1 MSRRFQEVLARS
13 SSGARYDPLY
23 EKSEDWLAQKPKCCY
38 SDDKRPIRVTIFD
51 KGRSKMPEDEIRGE
65 DFTVKD
71 RRAFDTEGKV
81 REEEEPKEEA
91 KQEAKQ
97 EEKAGEHE
105 EAQSSSLPE
114 VNFSSFILSL
124 SSSIL
129 LHLGEIADP
138 QSGEKKKDLALAKQ
152 TIDIIT
158 LLQEK
163 TTGNLTEEEKNLLE
177 HILYDMRM
185 RFVKA
190 SQG

>member
-1 MSRRFQEVLARS
+1 
-13 SSGARYDPLY
+13 
-23 EKSEDWLAQKPKCCY
+23 
-38 SDDKRPIRVTIFD
+38 
-51 KGRSKMPEDEIRGE
+51 MPEDEIHGE
-65 DFTVKD
+65 GFTIKD
-71 RRAFDTEGKV
+71 KRAFDIEGKI
-81 REEEEPKEEA
+81 KEEA
-91 KQEAKQ
+91 RKEPEHEAKMD
-97 EEKAGEHE
+97 EKAEERRQGEFT
-105 EAQSSSLPE
+105 SLPE

-158 LLQEK
+158 LLKDK
-163 TTGNLTEEEKNLLE
+163 TKGNLTEEEQNLLE
-177 HILYDMRM
+177 HLLYDLRM

>member
-1 MSRRFQEVLARS
+1 M
-13 SSGARYDPLY
+13 
-23 EKSEDWLAQKPKCCY
+23 
-38 SDDKRPIRVTIFD
+38 IFD
-51 KGRSKMPEDEIRGE
+51 KGRSKMPDDEIRGE
-65 DFTVKD
+65 DFTIKD
-71 RRAFDTEGKV
+71 RRAFDTEGKIK
-81 REEEEPKEEA
+81 EEPKEDV
-91 KQEAKQ
+91 KQEAKK
-97 EEKAGEHE
+97 EEKAKE
-105 EAQSSSLPE
+105 EEPPKSSPLPE

-152 TIDIIT
+152 TIDIVT

-163 TTGNLTEEEKNLLE
+163 TMGNLTEEEKNLLE